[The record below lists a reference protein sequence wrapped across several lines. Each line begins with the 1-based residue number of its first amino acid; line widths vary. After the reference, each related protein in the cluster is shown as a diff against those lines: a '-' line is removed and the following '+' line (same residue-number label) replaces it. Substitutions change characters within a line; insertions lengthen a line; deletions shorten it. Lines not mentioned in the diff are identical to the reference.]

1 MSSSA
6 GPAAP
11 VDGAGPASVTPWR
24 RLDPRMVV
32 VEPVRTLVKLVPV
45 LLVVLL
51 TGGNGDPVRP
61 WITLGIGVLVV
72 VAGVVRW
79 RTTRYRITAER
90 VELHSGWLRRQRRSV
105 PRDRIRT
112 VDLTASPLHRAFR
125 LSVVAVRAADPGGEH
140 RNGGLT
146 LDAVSTAEAEI
157 LRRELLDR
165 RVPQPDAPAPAP
177 DDPAEPAEEL
187 ARLHWSWLR
196 FAPLTFSS
204 LAGVGA
210 IAAAAFNVFNELG
223 VSPTEVDGVDAA
235 AERLAT
241 APLWLAVGLVG
252 VGLLVVAVV
261 GSVLLFTERWWGYRL
276 TREAD
281 GTLRV
286 RRGLLT
292 TRSLSVA
299 EERLRGVAVHE
310 PLLLRAGGGAQT
322 RALST
327 GLGRDAQGGVLQPP
341 APRSEAHRVAGAALR
356 RAPGPAPGP
365 IGAEPAAAGPTGSA
379 PEAGSTDA
387 DLTDIVPT
395 GADPTEADPT
405 LIPLVPHPPAAR
417 RRRYTRALGPVLGL
431 IVVAVLVGWV
441 RPGLAWI
448 WPGTLVLLP
457 LAALLAADR
466 FRALGHALTPR
477 YLVSRL
483 GGLSRRTV
491 ALQRSGVI
499 GWTVRQSPFQR
510 RAGLVTLQ
518 AVTAAGE
525 GGYRVLDVGAADA
538 VALAEAATPG
548 LLPRR
553 TRETP

>member
-1 MSSSA
+1 MTVSA
-6 GPAAP
+6 DPA
-11 VDGAGPASVTPWR
+11 VEVPWR

-32 VEPVRTLVKLVPV
+32 VEPVRTLVKLLPV
-45 LLVVLL
+45 LIVVLI
-51 TGGNGDPVRP
+51 TGSNNDPVRP
-61 WITLGIGVLVV
+61 WVTLGIGVLVV
-72 VAGVVRW
+72 AAGVVRW

-125 LSVVAVRAADPGGEH
+125 LSVVAVRAADSGGEH
-140 RNGGLT
+140 RHGGLT
-146 LDAVSTAEAEI
+146 LDAVSTAEAET

-165 RVPQPDAPAPAP
+165 RAPQPGEAPIAGSDAARATEPTTGSGTGPV
-177 DDPAEPAEEL
+177 AESPAEEL

-210 IAAAAFNVFNELG
+210 IAAAAFNVLNELG

-235 AERLAT
+235 AERLAA

-252 VGLLVVAVV
+252 LALLVVAVV

-299 EERLRGVAVHE
+299 EERLRGVGVHE

-327 GLGRDAQGGVLQPP
+327 GLGREAQGGVLQPP
-341 APRSEAHRVAGAALR
+341 APRAEAHRVAGAALR
-356 RAPGPAPGP
+356 RLHPG
-365 IGAEPAAAGPTGSA
+365 
-379 PEAGSTDA
+379 
-387 DLTDIVPT
+387 
-395 GADPTEADPT
+395 TEADPT
-405 LIPLVPHPPAAR
+405 RTPLRPHPPAAR
-417 RRRYTRALGPVLGL
+417 RRRYTRALVPVL
-431 IVVAVLVGWV
+431 VLVAAAALVGRVW
-441 RPGLAWI
+441 PGLAWI
-448 WPGTLVLLP
+448 WPGTLVLVP

-466 FRALGHALTPR
+466 YRALGHALTPR

-499 GWTVRQSPFQR
+499 GWTIRQSPFQR

-525 GGYRVLDVGAADA
+525 GGYRVLDLGAADA
-538 VALAEAATPG
+538 VALVDATTPG
-548 LLPRR
+548 LLPP
-553 TRETP
+553 TRD

>member
-1 MSSSA
+1 MTVSA
-6 GPAAP
+6 EPVGPA
-11 VDGAGPASVTPWR
+11 VDSGVPWR
-24 RLDPRMVV
+24 RLDARMVV
-32 VEPVRTLVKLVPV
+32 VEPVRTLFKLVPV
-45 LLVVLL
+45 LIVVLI
-51 TGGNGDPVRP
+51 TGSNGDPVRP

-79 RTTRYRITAER
+79 RTTRYRITPER

-125 LSVVAVRAADPGGEH
+125 LSVVAVRAADAGGEQRH
-140 RNGGLT
+140 GGLT
-146 LDAVSTAEAEI
+146 LDAVSTAEAET

-165 RVPQPDAPAPAP
+165 R
-177 DDPAEPAEEL
+177 PAEPRPVEQSAETEPDAEVL

-210 IAAAAFNVFNELG
+210 IAAAAFNVLNELG

-235 AERLAT
+235 AERLAA

-252 VGLLVVAVV
+252 LALLVIAVV
-261 GSVLLFTERWWGYRL
+261 GSVVLFTERWWGYRL

-299 EERLRGVAVHE
+299 EERLRGVGVHE

-327 GLGRDAQGGVLQPP
+327 GLGREAQGGVLQPP
-341 APRSEAHRVAGAALR
+341 APRAEAHRVAGAALR
-356 RAPGPAPGP
+356 R
-365 IGAEPAAAGPTGSA
+365 TG
-379 PEAGSTDA
+379 
-387 DLTDIVPT
+387 
-395 GADPTEADPT
+395 TELDPT
-405 LIPLVPHPPAAR
+405 LTPLVPHPAAAR
-417 RRRYTRALGPVLGL
+417 RRRYTRALVPVL
-431 IVVAVLVGWV
+431 VLVAAAVIVGRVW
-441 RPGLAWI
+441 PGLGWI
-448 WPGTLVLLP
+448 WPGTVVLVP

-466 FRALGHALTPR
+466 YRALGHALTAQ

-510 RAGLVTLQ
+510 RAGLVTVQ

-525 GGYRVLDVGAADA
+525 GGYLILDVDAADA
-538 VALAEAATPG
+538 VSLAEATTPG
-548 LLPRR
+548 LLPRIR
-553 TRETP
+553 P